1 MCVCLLGIALEGLAC
16 VLGALWGCANGTSSH
31 GSNIAAM
38 DISKVSGEL
47 YE

>member
-47 YE
+47 SE